1 MVCGMARRP
10 SLYSTM
16 CARRTRRIDL
26 ALQGGGAHGAFTWGV
41 LDRLLE
47 DERIEF
53 DAISGASA
61 GAMNAVVLVDG
72 LACGGRR
79 RAREALRSF
88 WSRVSNAT
96 GRGPLTAPLAPDALA
111 MLFGHGWLAASP
123 WSAWLDWAG
132 RSLAAPQFNPLNLN
146 PLRTV
151 LTAEVDFERLRA
163 YRGARVFVTATQ
175 VRTGQLR
182 EFVHEEL
189 TADVVMASACLPLL
203 FRAVE
208 IDGEAYWD
216 GGYLGN
222 PSLLPLVAHSATHD
236 VVLVQINPSLRRD
249 LPRGARE
256 IGDRLD
262 EIIFNASLVKEL
274 RTLALIRRLLGSDG
288 SDPSSR
294 RAPLFEQIAALRL
307 HRIEAGEDLARLGAN
322 DRLDAGWLR
331 ISRLHRLGREAA
343 EAWLERAF
351 NHLGRRST
359 LPLDPYL
366 EGLAP

>member
-1 MVCGMARRP
+1 MVCGVIRRP

-132 RSLAAPQFNPLNLN
+132 RSLPAPQFNPLNLN

-189 TADVVMASACLPLL
+189 TADVVMASACLPYL

-208 IDGEAYWD
+208 IDGQHYWD
-216 GGYLGN
+216 GGFMGN
-222 PSLLPLVAHSATHD
+222 PAIFPLIYRGASRD
-236 VVLVQINPSLRRD
+236 VIVVHINPIVRETVPTTAPEIFDRMNEISFNSSLM
-249 LPRGARE
+249 RE
-256 IGDRLD
+256 MRAIA
-262 EIIFNASLVKEL
+262 FV
-274 RTLALIRRLLGSDG
+274 TRLLANEAIDDTRYKRMLIHSIRDDVEMSRYGAETKL
-288 SDPSSR
+288 DPSWAFLTR
-294 RAPLFEQIAALRL
+294 LR
-307 HRIEAGEDLARLGAN
+307 
-322 DRLDAGWLR
+322 DAGR
-331 ISRLHRLGREAA
+331 NAA
-343 EAWLERAF
+343 AAWLQGSYEAVGERTTVDLTA
-351 NHLGRRST
+351 T
-359 LPLDPYL
+359 YL
-366 EGLAP
+366 